1 MAALLCALGCSCP
14 GALCDAGCLRA
25 LRVVMQQL
33 AACKAPYGKYS
44 AVLAP
49 GIPSVC

>member
-33 AACKAPYGKYS
+33 AACKYS